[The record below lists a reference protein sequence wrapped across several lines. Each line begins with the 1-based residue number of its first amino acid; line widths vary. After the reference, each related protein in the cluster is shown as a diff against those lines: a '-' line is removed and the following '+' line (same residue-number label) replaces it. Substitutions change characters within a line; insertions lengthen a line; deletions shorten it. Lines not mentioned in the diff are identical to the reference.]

1 MSTTATPVD
10 TFSLTDTILVRASIE
25 KTFASLLVQMGR
37 QNQTHEGVPM
47 PMVLEAHPGGRWYR
61 ALGGD
66 DGHLWGFVQSIKR
79 NSLLEIWGPLF
90 MSTGATSNLQYRLAE
105 GDGGTII
112 TFTHTM
118 FGPFPESVRANM
130 GMGWSALHA
139 RVRAAAEEDGGDL
152 LA

>member
-1 MSTTATPVD
+1 MSTTASPTD
-10 TFSLTDTILVRASIE
+10 TFTITESILVRASIE

-47 PMVLEAHPGGRWYR
+47 PMVIEPHPGGRWYR
-61 ALGGD
+61 TLGGD

-90 MSTGATSNLQYRLAE
+90 MSTGAMSNLQYRLAE
-105 GDGGTII
+105 TDDGTMI

-118 FGPFPESVRANM
+118 FGPFPENM
-130 GMGWSALHA
+130 RQNIGSGWTALHE
-139 RVRAAAEEDGGDL
+139 RVRTAAEEDGGDL